1 MKSKKTILGVCA
13 AQGALLFPFLN
24 SSKFK
29 IIGNIEPRG
38 VFHTKKEEQWSL
50 NFGDIPFV
58 KDDSKFKDV
67 KPFAIVGSPSCGHSS
82 MFSYSRKKTLGEPKS
97 DPTLNL
103 FLHSILQ
110 YEPEV
115 FLMENLPKLLDLIP
129 LPEWEKNLPNY
140 KLLVHAHSVM
150 EFGNSQKSRKRLM
163 LIGVRADSRVKIK
176 IFKDIFRVA
185 TPLKTRELK
194 KLIRKE
200 LNFREKA
207 YKKLAMYHPNDPE
220 RKTLTV
226 GEVKRLWKTEFKD
239 EFKWPVRRARMKTL
253 PGVYRNRKDAYPLTL
268 RPANRQFN
276 PYGKV
281 MGLEEFRVIMGF
293 PPEFRVHFDENQW
306 NYWLN
311 KGRVT
316 LSKGACYEIG
326 LWFFRCLDRSKII

>member
-1 MKSKKTILGVCA
+1 MKVKKPILGVCA
-13 AQGALLFPFLN
+13 AQGALLYPFLN
-24 SSKFK
+24 SKKFEVV
-29 IIGNIEPRG
+29 GNIEPRG
-38 VFHTKKEEQWSL
+38 VFHTKKEEQWKL

-58 KDDSKFKDV
+58 KDSSKLQDV

-103 FLHSILQ
+103 FIQSILE
-110 YEPEV
+110 YKPEV

-129 LPEWEKNLPNY
+129 LPEWERVLPDY
-140 KLLVHAHSVM
+140 TLLVHAHSVM

-163 LIGVRADSRVKIK
+163 LIGVRASSRVKINNFNK
-176 IFKDIFRVA
+176 IFKVA

-194 KLIRKE
+194 KYIRKD
-200 LNFREKA
+200 LNFREKDD
-207 YKKLAMYHPNDPE
+207 KKLAMYHPNDPE
-220 RKTLTV
+220 KKTLTV
-226 GEVKRLWKTEFKD
+226 GQVKKLWKTEFRD
-239 EFKWPVRRARMKTL
+239 EFKWPVRKARMKTL
-253 PGVYRNRKDAYPLTL
+253 PGVYRNRKDSYPLTL

-281 MGLEEFRVIMGF
+281 IGLEEFRVIMGF
-293 PPEFRVHFDENQW
+293 PKEFRIYFDENNW

-326 LWFFRCLDRSKII
+326 LWFFRCLDQSIVI

>member
-1 MKSKKTILGVCA
+1 MSKKLGVLGVCA

-24 SSKFK
+24 SNRFS
-29 IIGNIEPRG
+29 ILGNIEPRG
-38 VFHTKKEEQWSL
+38 VFHTKEEEQWKL
-50 NFGDIPFV
+50 NFGNIPFE
-58 KDDSKFKDV
+58 KGLDSLQTV

-103 FLHSILQ
+103 FIHSLMFYQ
-110 YEPEV
+110 PEV

-129 LPEWEKNLPNY
+129 LPEWQEKLNNY
-140 KLLVHAHSVM
+140 ELVVHTHSVM

-163 LIGVRADSRVKIK
+163 LIGVKKDSRVTKEAFNK
-176 IFKDIFRVA
+176 VFKVA
-185 TPLKTRELK
+185 TPLNTRQIK
-194 KLIRKE
+194 KLVRKD
-200 LNFREKA
+200 LNFREDDD
-207 YKKLAMYHPNDPE
+207 KKLAMYHPDDPS
-220 RKTLTV
+220 RATLTAGQV
-226 GEVKRLWKTEFKD
+226 RKLWRTEFKD

-253 PGVYRNRKDAYPLTL
+253 PGVYRNRKDTWPLTL

-276 PYGKV
+276 YGGRII
-281 MGLEEFRVIMGF
+281 GLEEFRIIMGF
-293 PPEFRVHFDENQW
+293 PENFRVYYDKTKK

-326 LWFFRCLDRSKII
+326 LWFLKCLDRI